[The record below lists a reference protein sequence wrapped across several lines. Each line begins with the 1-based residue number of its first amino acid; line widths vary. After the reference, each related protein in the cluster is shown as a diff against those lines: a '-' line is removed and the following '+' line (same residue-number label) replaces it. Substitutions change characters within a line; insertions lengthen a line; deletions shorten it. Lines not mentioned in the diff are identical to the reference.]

1 MTQHQ
6 KTNPGQ
12 LGDVSSSCPHLPG
25 ASAGLGF
32 NPQWEQIGNV
42 ITGRRTLFYHPE
54 IVSNTPCQVLF
65 VEACLSV
72 KPGQIHRLLRE
83 QTEFETDLDF
93 RLTRLA
99 LNEQCCITN

>member
-12 LGDVSSSCPHLPG
+12 LEDVSSSCPHLPG
-25 ASAGLGF
+25 VSAGLGF
-32 NPQWEQIGNV
+32 NLQWEQIGSV

-54 IVSNTPCQVLF
+54 IVSNTLCQVLF
-65 VEACLSV
+65 PEARLLF
-72 KPGQIHRLLRE
+72 KPGQIHQFLRE
-83 QTEFETDLDF
+83 QTEKGLDF

-99 LNEQCCITN
+99 LDEQCCITN